1 MPGKYF
7 IKTYG
12 CQMNDLDGQQMG
24 RLLQGR
30 GMVAVSEPDDAD
42 LILVNTCSIREKAS
56 QKVYSDVGR
65 FRSLKLKRPEVILGV
80 TGCQAEAEGS
90 HLLKRFPYLDLV
102 MGPDHTGKLPD
113 LVQGLLQ
120 DRKVRSAQVG
130 FVKPEEYQFLN
141 LLPDEEENATK
152 AFITIMKGCDN
163 FCSFCIVPYV
173 RGREVCRE
181 PEEIIAEARELG
193 RQGVR
198 EVTLLGQNVNSY
210 GVGRHNEE
218 ARVKKGK
225 SPFIPF
231 SELLHRIAEDTEV
244 ERIRFTTSH
253 PKDMPDALIEEF
265 GRNNKLARHLHL
277 PVQSGSD
284 EVLTKMYRG
293 YTREDYLDRLRRLRA
308 VDPQIALSTDIIV
321 GFPGETEE
329 DFQAT
334 MDLLREVRF
343 DSIYSFV
350 YSPRPKTT
358 AALYFSDDVSTEIK
372 QERLQ
377 RLQSLQDEITYEK
390 NQAWVGQTVH
400 VLVEGPSKQ
409 GETLCG
415 RSSQNHVVHLE
426 AGTEQ
431 VGKVLP
437 VRVMH
442 AGPNCLRGVLD
453 G

>member
-1 MPGKYF
+1 MVGKFF

-12 CQMNDLDGQQMG
+12 CQMNELDGQQME
-24 RLLQGR
+24 RLLQAR
-30 GMVAVSEPDDAD
+30 GMHSVSEAEQAD
-42 LILVNTCSIREKAS
+42 LILINTCSIREKAS

-65 FRSLKLKRPEVILGV
+65 FRSLKMQRPDVVLGV
-80 TGCQAEAEGS
+80 TGCQAEAEGA

-102 MGPDHTGKLPD
+102 IGPDHTAKVPD
-113 LVQGLLQ
+113 LVDSLLK
-120 DRKVRSAQVG
+120 DRKGRSAQVG
-130 FVKPEEYQFLN
+130 FTQADDYQFLN
-141 LLPDEEENATK
+141 LLPDEDENAAK

-181 PEEIIAEARELG
+181 PEEIIAEAVELG
-193 RQGVR
+193 RRGVK

-210 GVGRHNEE
+210 GVGRHSE
-218 ARVKKGK
+218 AARNKKGK

-231 SELLHRIAEDTEV
+231 SELLHRVAEATGI

-253 PKDMPDALIEEF
+253 PKDMPDDLIDEF
-265 GRNNKLARHLHL
+265 ARNEKLARHFHL

-284 EVLTKMYRG
+284 AVLSRMYRG
-293 YTREDYLDRLRRLRA
+293 YTRDFCLDRLARLRS
-308 VDPQIALSTDIIV
+308 VDPEIALSTDIIV

-334 MDLLREVRF
+334 LNLLKEVRF

-358 AALYFSDDVSTEIK
+358 AALYFEDDIPLPLK
-372 QERLQ
+372 QERLRRAQ
-377 RLQSLQDEITYEK
+377 DLQDEITYEK
-390 NQAWVGQTVH
+390 NLTWVGRMTQ
-400 VLVEGPSKQ
+400 VLVEGPSKL
-409 GETLCG
+409 GGSLCG

-426 AGTEQ
+426 AGAGYI
-431 VGKVLP
+431 GKIFP
-437 VRVMH
+437 VRITH
-442 AGPNCLRGVLD
+442 AGRNCLRGVVD